1 MLKKKENKGITLI
14 ALVITVIILLILA
27 GVTIATLTGDNGILT
42 KASEAREQTE
52 IAVETEAIKLA
63 YNGAITGNKG
73 EGVTSSQLQEE
84 LRKNGYANATALD
97 NEDGTITV
105 TFETGNAYTVD
116 TNGNVSEYIDI
127 ADYIKVGDYVNY
139 NPTISDK
146 NGTQVESNKLT
157 YTSPTG
163 SGTEHGN
170 GYTSSEIGGG
180 QKFTA
185 TANTKWRVLNIEN
198 GKIQLISENVIKT
211 DVGSDFVMSGA
222 VGYLYAERE
231 LNEICKIYG
240 YGYGADTSQVTQY
253 NYGGPLEE
261 NLTGQITGSGARSI
275 RIDDINNI
283 VGIYEDKDGIIKFS
297 DGTVVHP
304 TYGVTTKPETNVY
317 YPTISTSTG
326 KSNEAGVK
334 NLKYTNYAYN
344 NERIGDS
351 EIQSILCNGR
361 YWVASRCIAS
371 DSSSSSFKVFRAYT
385 YGVYSHDLCSG
396 NDSLLSE
403 SSFTDYSVRPVV
415 TIESNAINIQA
426 GYNEQTGWNLN

>member
-1 MLKKKENKGITLI
+1 MRKNSKNEIGITLI
-14 ALVITVIILLILA
+14 ALVITMIVLLIL
-27 GVTIATLTGDNGILT
+27 GVTIAALSGDNGILT

-52 IAVETEAIKLA
+52 IAVETEAIGLA
-63 YNGAITGNKG
+63 YNGVMADNNGTGVSAG
-73 EGVTSSQLQEE
+73 ELQDE
-84 LRKNGYANATALD
+84 LRSNGYKNATALD

-105 TFETGNAYTVD
+105 TFETGNAYKVD

-240 YGYGADTSQVTQY
+240 YEYGADTSQVTQY

-361 YWVASRCIAS
+361 YWVASRCISS

>member
-1 MLKKKENKGITLI
+1 MVRKEKNKGITLI
-14 ALVITVIILLILA
+14 TLVIMMIVLLILV
-27 GVTIATLTGDNGILT
+27 GVTIAALSGDNGILT

-52 IAVETEAIKLA
+52 IAVETEAIGLA
-63 YNGAITGNKG
+63 YNGVMADNNGTGVSAG
-73 EGVTSSQLQEE
+73 ELQDE
-84 LRKNGYANATALD
+84 LRSNGYKNATALD

-105 TFETGNAYTVD
+105 TFETGNAYKVD

-361 YWVASRCIAS
+361 YWVASRCISS

>member
-1 MLKKKENKGITLI
+1 MRKNSKNEIGITLI
-14 ALVITVIILLILA
+14 ALVITMIVLLIL
-27 GVTIATLTGDNGILT
+27 GVTIAALSGDNGILT

-52 IAVETEAIKLA
+52 IAVETEAIGLA
-63 YNGAITGNKG
+63 YNGVMADNNGTGVSAG
-73 EGVTSSQLQEE
+73 ELQDE
-84 LRKNGYANATALD
+84 LRSNGYKNATALD

-105 TFETGNAYTVD
+105 TFETGNAYKVD

-361 YWVASRCIAS
+361 YWVASRCISS

-426 GYNEQTGWNLN
+426 GSNEQTGWNLN